1 MKHYIIF
8 DQKEIILLL
17 SPEKQMQ
24 GVRFIRIFAFKARI
38 TA

>member
-8 DQKEIILLL
+8 DQKEIILLVN
-17 SPEKQMQ
+17 PEKQMQ
-24 GVRFIRIFAFKARI
+24 GLRFIRMFAFKARI

>member
-17 SPEKQMQ
+17 SPEKEMQ
-24 GVRFIRIFAFKARI
+24 GLRFIRIVAFKAI
-38 TA
+38 ISA

>member
-17 SPEKQMQ
+17 SLEKSIQ
-24 GVRFIRIFAFKARI
+24 GLRLIRIFTFKATI
-38 TA
+38 PA

>member
-17 SPEKQMQ
+17 SLEKQVQ
-24 GVRFIRIFAFKARI
+24 GLRFIRIVAFKPKIPA
-38 TA
+38 